1 MPPWKQLPPDTPV
14 LWTLDNP
21 KQLGTTA
28 YEKYEK
34 YKSCTTLGAAW
45 ATGARLI
52 DLNYDYKKGWLKMDF
67 SVSASHNW
75 GPCGLNGSRE
85 FFACLNIEDL
95 GKLLRASRHV
105 ADTATYELQQRC
117 RNFEYTGQFAPT
129 IRSTRGRI
137 HPSSLAEASRRLV
150 LFLRSGL
157 RNFFESLNLQEAP
170 IQALQDP
177 GLPMALKSM
186 RALTKLVLPKEG
198 WESSSKKRCFTG
210 QPGVQVEF
218 LAPRQERC
226 SRLGRSKATRTDMHS

>member
-1 MPPWKQLPPDTPV
+1 MRGVAACRHGSSFRPTRPCCGPW
-14 LWTLDNP
+14 
-21 KQLGTTA
+21 TTQ
-28 YEKYEK
+28 
-34 YKSCTTLGAAW
+34 SSW
-45 ATGARLI
+45 APL
-52 DLNYDYKKGWLKMDF
+52 DF
-67 SVSASHNW
+67 SVSASPNW
-75 GPCGLNGSRE
+75 GPCGLNGSGE
-85 FFACLNIEDL
+85 FLACLNIEDL

-105 ADTATYELQQRC
+105 ADAATYELQQRC
-117 RNFEYTGQFAPT
+117 RHFEYTGQFAPT

-177 GLPMALKSM
+177 GLPMAMKSM
-186 RALTKLVLPKEG
+186 RALKKLVLPKEG

-218 LAPRQERC
+218 LAPRRECC
-226 SRLGRSKATRTDMHS
+226 SRLGRSKPTRTDMHS

>member
-28 YEKYEK
+28 YDLYEK

-45 ATGARLI
+45 ASGARLI
-52 DLNYDYKKGWLKMDF
+52 DLNHDYKKGWLKMDF
-67 SVSASHNW
+67 SVSASPNW
-75 GPCGLNGSRE
+75 GPCGLNGSGE
-85 FFACLNIEDL
+85 FLACLNIEDL

-105 ADTATYELQQRC
+105 ADAATYELQQRC
-117 RNFEYTGQFAPT
+117 RHFEYTGQFAPT

-177 GLPMALKSM
+177 GLPMAMKSM
-186 RALTKLVLPKEG
+186 RALKKLVLPKEG
-198 WESSSKKRCFTG
+198 LKSLLFSFAMCGCFPRRLVDPTVVKRNC
-210 QPGVQVEF
+210 
-218 LAPRQERC
+218 
-226 SRLGRSKATRTDMHS
+226 ATFDLRA